1 MSSSSISLAR
11 LGWRPFHSQQLTL
24 EDLEIAYPARV
35 TGVHRSGLVVLSER
49 ATCSVTVAPRLIES
63 LELPITVGDWVLV
76 EHAAL
81 RVQRVIKPYSVI
93 KRLAAGTDHRVQAIA
108 ANLDTLFVVTSC
120 NDDFNPSRLERYLAL
135 AFEAQVEPVIV
146 ITKTDQCDDPQS
158 FLDAAQALGTSAAVV
173 AVNATDAMSVDAIT
187 PWLQSGQTVA
197 FVGSSGVGKS
207 TLVNTLSGKTQ
218 QATGGIREDDSK
230 GRHTTTS
237 REMFALDGGAW
248 VIDTPGMRELK
259 IGASDA
265 GLRTVFDNIEALAA
279 QCHFRDCKH
288 ESERGCAV
296 LAAIATGDL
305 DPRRLA
311 SYRKLQ
317 REAALAEMTTR
328 ERRARDR
335 SFGRMASS
343 AMKAKEKSSADLND
357 YYRHADQRRDPPG
370 LVQEPAARRRV
381 TYQSNPQGECT

>member
-1 MSSSSISLAR
+1 MSSFISLAR

-24 EDLEIAYPARV
+24 DDLEAAYPARV
-35 TGVHRSGLVVLSER
+35 TSVHRTGLAIISEQGT
-49 ATCSVTVAPRLIES
+49 ANVTVPPRLLES

-81 RVQRVIKPYSVI
+81 RVQRVISPYSVI
-93 KRLAAGTDHRVQAIA
+93 KRQAAGTDHRQQPIA

-120 NDDFNPSRLERYLAL
+120 NDDFNPSRLERYLAV

-146 ITKTDQCDDPQS
+146 ITKTDQCESSEPFIEQ
-158 FLDAAQALGTSAAVV
+158 ANALGTTAAVI
-173 AVNATDAMSVDAIT
+173 AVDATDPTAVAALA
-187 PWLQSGQTVA
+187 PWLQPGQTVA

-207 TLVNTLSGKTQ
+207 TLANTLIGKSQ

-237 REMFALDGGAW
+237 REMFALDSGAW

-259 IGASDA
+259 VGAVEA
-265 GLRTVFDNIEALAA
+265 GLRTVFDNIETLAE
-279 QCHFRDCKH
+279 QCRFRDCKH
-288 ESERGCAV
+288 ESEAGCAV
-296 LAAIATGDL
+296 LAAVASGEL

-311 SYRKLQ
+311 SYHKLK
-317 REAALAEMTTR
+317 REAALAGMTNR

-335 SFGRMASS
+335 HFGRMTSS
-343 AMKAKEKSSADLND
+343 ALEVKKK
-357 YYRHADQRRDPPG
+357 YRR
-370 LVQEPAARRRV
+370 
-381 TYQSNPQGECT
+381 